1 MSAAYSFDL
10 RERVV
15 GTVEEG
21 ASRRRAAGLFKVSVS
36 TAIRWAR
43 RMAETG
49 SCAARPSG
57 GDHRSKAVEA
67 LADWLLALN
76 RTEPDLTLAEIQ
88 TRLRKTHGLTKSVS
102 SLWRFFARHGISF
115 KKRPRTPPNRTVR
128 MSGPRAR
135 RGARVSDRWIRTG

>member
-88 TRLRKTHGLTKSVS
+88 TRLKKTHGLTKSVS

-115 KKRPRTPPNRTVR
+115 
-128 MSGPRAR
+128 
-135 RGARVSDRWIRTG
+135 

>member
-1 MSAAYSFDL
+1 MTVAYSFDL

-15 GTVEEG
+15 GAIEG
-21 ASRRRAAGLFKVSVS
+21 GGSRRRAAGVFRVSVS

-49 SCAARPSG
+49 TCAAKPCG

-67 LADWLLALN
+67 HADWFLELN
-76 RTEPDLTLAEIQ
+76 RSEPDLTLAEIQ
-88 TRLRKTHGLTKSVS
+88 TRLKDAHGLSKSIS

-115 KKRPRTPPNRTVR
+115 KKN
-128 MSGPRAR
+128 RAR
-135 RGARVSDRWIRTG
+135 R